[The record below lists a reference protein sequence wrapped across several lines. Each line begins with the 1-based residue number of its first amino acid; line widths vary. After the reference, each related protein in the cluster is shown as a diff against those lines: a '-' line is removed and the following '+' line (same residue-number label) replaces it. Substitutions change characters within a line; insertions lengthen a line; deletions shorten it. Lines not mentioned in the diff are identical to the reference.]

1 MHDARPR
8 RDLAMDPVQPVSARL
23 HRFGGHPERVP
34 QGLFKT
40 GMAGI
45 RPAMAHVPRSST
57 DRNAAIAREVW
68 LFTAPLVM
76 PIAAA
81 IWASD
86 ISA

>member
-1 MHDARPR
+1 M
-8 RDLAMDPVQPVSARL
+8 L
-23 HRFGGHPERVP
+23 
-34 QGLFKT
+34 KT
-40 GMAGI
+40 GLAGI
-45 RPAMAHVPRSST
+45 RAAVAHVPRSST

-86 ISA
+86 RSA